1 MNNVNDLYC
10 PIIHGG
16 LTINLQ
22 SNGTIQY
29 RHCCLRTDNF
39 NTSDFNFDFFN
50 SKELDP
56 LRKTNLKNIWDKDC
70 ATCRL
75 NESSGHDSFRTG
87 MIKGLGAKQKPRGP
101 TRLDLQFD
109 VGCNLACRI
118 CTPMLSS
125 FWQKHLRDNNIPTQE
140 TYKSRADEMIQIL
153 SNMDLSDLR
162 MVVFCGGETLLGNG
176 YWRVAEYL
184 ATVTPNI
191 TLCFQTNGTQTIS
204 ERYYELVNKFDLVK
218 LHISLDGVG
227 EKFEYQRWPADWNQV
242 VDNILSIREQAP
254 VNTMFLLEETLSIF
268 NVIYQSELEIWHKN
282 MFNTNRLGDVVNHTK
297 HLANGPFSL
306 DSITTEYYELLA
318 DKNLEQYIKP
328 QWQENPRAVQRLAR
342 EIKQFDLIRDQD
354 FSKTF
359 PEVAECYAR
368 YWT

>member
-1 MNNVNDLYC
+1 MNDLYC

-16 LTINLQ
+16 LTIDLK
-22 SNGTIQY
+22 SNGSVQY
-29 RHCCLRTDNF
+29 RHCCLRNDGF

-50 SKELDP
+50 SKKLNF
-56 LRKTNLKNIWDKDC
+56 LRKTNLKNIWDKNC
-70 ATCRL
+70 ATCKL
-75 NESSGHDSFRTG
+75 NESSGHESFRTG
-87 MIKGLGAKQKPRGP
+87 MIKGLGINRKPNGP

-118 CTPMLSS
+118 CGPVNSS
-125 FWQKHLRDNNIPTQE
+125 FWQKHLKDNNIPTQE
-140 TYKSRADEMIQIL
+140 MYKSRADEMIQIL
-153 SNMDLSDLR
+153 SNMDLSDLK
-162 MVVFCGGETLLGNG
+162 MVVFCGGETLLGKS

-184 ATVTPNI
+184 AKVSPNI
-191 TLCFQTNGTQTIS
+191 TLCFQTNGTQTIP

-268 NVIYQSELEIWHKN
+268 NLIYQSELETWHRN
-282 MFNTNRLGDVVNHTK
+282 TFDTNRLGDVTNHTK
-297 HLANGPFSL
+297 HLAMGIFEL
-306 DSITTEYYELLA
+306 DSITNEYYELLA
-318 DKNLEQYIKP
+318 DNNLQQYVKSN
-328 QWQENPRAVQRLAR
+328 WQENPQAVQKVVKK
-342 EIKQFDLIRDQD
+342 IKQFDLIRDQD
-354 FSKTF
+354 FTKTF

-368 YWT
+368 YW

>member
-1 MNNVNDLYC
+1 MNDLYC

-16 LTINLQ
+16 LTINLK
-22 SNGTIQY
+22 SNGSVQY
-29 RHCCLRTDNF
+29 RHCCLRNDGF

-50 SKELDP
+50 SKKLNL
-56 LRKTNLKNIWDKDC
+56 LRKTNLKNIWDKKC

-75 NESSGHDSFRTG
+75 NESSGHESFRTG
-87 MIKGLGAKQKPRGP
+87 MIKGLGINRKPNGP

-118 CTPMLSS
+118 CGPVNSS
-125 FWQKHLRDNNIPTQE
+125 FWQKHLKDNNIPTQE
-140 TYKSRADEMIQIL
+140 MYKSRADEMIQIL
-153 SNMDLSDLR
+153 SNMDLSDLK
-162 MVVFCGGETLLGNG
+162 MVVFCGGETLLGKS

-184 ATVTPNI
+184 AKVSPNI
-191 TLCFQTNGTQTIS
+191 TLCFQTNGTQTIP

-268 NVIYQSELEIWHKN
+268 NVIYQSELETWHRN
-282 MFNTNRLGDVVNHTK
+282 TFDTNRLGDVTNHTK
-297 HLANGPFSL
+297 HLAMGIFEL
-306 DSITTEYYELLA
+306 DSITNEYYELLA
-318 DKNLEQYIKP
+318 DNNLQQYVKLP
-328 QWQENPRAVQRLAR
+328 WQENSQAVQKLVK

-354 FSKTF
+354 FTKTF

-368 YWT
+368 YW